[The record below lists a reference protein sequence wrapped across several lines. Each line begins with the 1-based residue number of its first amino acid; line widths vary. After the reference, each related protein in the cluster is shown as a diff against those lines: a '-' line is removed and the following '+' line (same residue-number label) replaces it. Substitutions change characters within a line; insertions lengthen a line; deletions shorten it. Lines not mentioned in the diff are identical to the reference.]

1 MTKPVLLRVLIVV
14 TALLALN
21 GCKSETAKDVTKG
34 DPVLVLDAG
43 QEPRETLRYKLVP
56 GTTTTSVMEFGIA
69 SLATTRKGA
78 RLSVIPGVRLHIV
91 SGPTMESKHGTR
103 FDIRIVKAE
112 AIVPE
117 GLDPEIAQELNRGA
131 SVLNNVGG
139 WVEVDDRGIA
149 QRAEL
154 NEAAKR
160 ADIPVRLLVMLI
172 NARTTLARVILPAE
186 PVGMG
191 ARWEAGKDLV
201 LYGLEFKQ
209 VDTYTLTG
217 KVGDELRLAVQVQQ
231 TAVPQTVTFEEEGIE
246 LSLESFRMNAT
257 GEVIANL
264 NALEANA
271 QGSGESSGVVNVKTV
286 EGSERVEIDRAFQ
299 VRMTVTY
306 DLPQSAATEVT
317 EEVSE

>member
-1 MTKPVLLRVLIVV
+1 MKQMLLRVLIVA
-14 TALLALN
+14 TAMLALN
-21 GCKSETAKDVTKG
+21 GCKSETAKDAKKG

-43 QEPRETLRYKLVP
+43 QEPRETLRYKLAP

-78 RLSVIPGVRLHIV
+78 QLSIIPGVRLHIV

-117 GLDPEIAQELNRGA
+117 GLDPEIAQELNRSA

-139 WVEVDDRGIA
+139 WIEVDDRGIA

-160 ADIPVRLLVMLI
+160 SDIPVRLLVMII

-186 PVGMG
+186 PVGVG

-201 LYGLEFKQ
+201 LYGFKFSQ

-217 KVGDELRLAVQVQQ
+217 KVGDELKLAVQVQQ
-231 TAVPQTVTFEEEGIE
+231 TAMPQTLIFEEEGIE

-271 QGSGESSGVVNVKTV
+271 QGSGESSGVIDVKTA
-286 EGSERVEIDRAFQ
+286 EGSEKVEIDRAFQ

-306 DLPQSAATEVT
+306 DLPKSAAAAVAD
-317 EEVSE
+317 EVSE

>member
-1 MTKPVLLRVLIVV
+1 MMKQMLLRVLIVA
-14 TALLALN
+14 TAMLALN
-21 GCKSETAKDVTKG
+21 GCKSETAKDAKKG

-43 QEPRETLRYKLVP
+43 QEPRETLRYKLAP

-78 RLSVIPGVRLHIV
+78 QLSIIPGVRLHIV

-117 GLDPEIAQELNRGA
+117 GLDPEIAQELNRSA

-139 WVEVDDRGIA
+139 WIEVDDRGIA

-160 ADIPVRLLVMLI
+160 SDIPVRLLVMII

-186 PVGMG
+186 PVGVG

-201 LYGLEFKQ
+201 LYGFKFNQ

-217 KVGDELRLAVQVQQ
+217 KVGDELKLAVQVQQ
-231 TAVPQTVTFEEEGIE
+231 TAMPQTLTFEEEGIE

-271 QGSGESSGVVNVKTV
+271 QGSGESSGVIDVKTA
-286 EGSERVEIDRAFQ
+286 EGSEKVEIDRAFQ

-306 DLPQSAATEVT
+306 DLPKSAAAAVAD
-317 EEVSE
+317 EVSE

>member
-1 MTKPVLLRVLIVV
+1 MKQMLLRVLIVV
-14 TALLALN
+14 TAMLALN
-21 GCKSETAKDVTKG
+21 GCKSETAKDAKKG

-43 QEPRETLRYKLVP
+43 QEPRETLRYKLAP

-78 RLSVIPGVRLHIV
+78 QLSIIPGVRLHIV

-117 GLDPEIAQELNRGA
+117 GLDPEIAQELNRSA

-139 WVEVDDRGIA
+139 WIEVDDRGIA

-160 ADIPVRLLVMLI
+160 SDIPVRLLVMII

-186 PVGMG
+186 PVGVG

-201 LYGLEFKQ
+201 LYGFKFSQ

-217 KVGDELRLAVQVQQ
+217 KVGDELKLAVQVQQ
-231 TAVPQTVTFEEEGIE
+231 TAMPQTLIFEEEGIE

-271 QGSGESSGVVNVKTV
+271 QGSGESSGVIDVKTA
-286 EGSERVEIDRAFQ
+286 EGSEKVEIDRAFQ

-306 DLPQSAATEVT
+306 DLPKSAAAAVAD
-317 EEVSE
+317 EVSE